1 LERIDGTRLVQDPEP
16 PEPAAEE
23 GTLDVTRYLAAAAY
37 LDEEFRDDVI
47 RLTLRET
54 YRFIAPSYG
63 VEVGCVARHC
73 LASRRLSRR
82 RDVILSALLVVGLWA
97 LHLPFLFEVAV
108 FVGALLVAIA
118 LSRPIRKLRWRIVLT
133 VIAYVG
139 IAAFVRHP
147 LSLLTALAALF
158 VVAAD
163 WYERRYRVVARR
175 MADAKKFDP
184 KAPAYGRERDEDRA
198 ADEARVA
205 HLVNHRDGNVVV
217 YSGYW
222 PFIGSGFEIDRWA
235 WSVAID
241 LAQEPDGSRRPG
253 SAPSV
258 GAGEVSAY
266 LIDAINELGL
276 EGCQAAERFY
286 VSGRHVGSDQ
296 ELYFH
301 SKASHEPFPKLR
313 STIEDVARLEA
324 KPTELVRRYADIKV
338 ESWESELILSA
349 FVRCVRSPDY
359 LSVELTYFVL
369 PPLKA
374 HYHAIGNLHPRPTP
388 HQLLLLVG
396 SSLSR
401 MPLLW
406 LEAPRR
412 VARWMARP
420 VTRARREQVVAQA
433 IRENRKFDYGA
444 LGSVRETG
452 SGDDYAKFF
461 QQEDIGRFHNIVDKH
476 LLTSL
481 CAFLEERG
489 VDTSELKRT
498 IRSII
503 NNGVWINGNQTGPV
517 NMNKDGHREGGSD
530 KSAK

>member
-1 LERIDGTRLVQDPEP
+1 
-16 PEPAAEE
+16 
-23 GTLDVTRYLAAAAY
+23 
-37 LDEEFRDDVI
+37 
-47 RLTLRET
+47 
-54 YRFIAPSYG
+54 
-63 VEVGCVARHC
+63 
-73 LASRRLSRR
+73 
-82 RDVILSALLVVGLWA
+82 
-97 LHLPFLFEVAV
+97 
-108 FVGALLVAIA
+108 
-118 LSRPIRKLRWRIVLT
+118 
-133 VIAYVG
+133 
-139 IAAFVRHP
+139 
-147 LSLLTALAALF
+147 LSLLAALAALF

-163 WYERRYRVVARR
+163 SYERHYRVVARR

-184 KAPAYGRERDEDRA
+184 KAPAYGRERDKDRA

-222 PFIGSGFEIDRWA
+222 PFIGSGFELSRWS

-241 LAQEPDGSRRPG
+241 LAQGPDGSRRPG
-253 SAPSV
+253 SAPTV

-266 LIDAINELGL
+266 LIDAINDLRL
-276 EGCQAAERFY
+276 EGCHAAERFY
-286 VSGRHVGSDQ
+286 VSGRHVGSDN

-301 SKASHEPFPKLR
+301 PKGPHEPFPKLR
-313 STIEDVARLEA
+313 STIDDVSRLEA
-324 KPTELVRRYADIKV
+324 KPVEFVRRYADIKV

-349 FVRCVRSPDY
+349 FVRCARSPDY
-359 LSVELTYFVL
+359 LSVEVNYFVL
-369 PPLKA
+369 PPLQP
-374 HYHAIGNLHPRPTP
+374 HYHAISGLHPWPTP
-388 HQLLLLVG
+388 HQLLVLVG
-396 SSLSR
+396 NSLSR

-406 LEAPRR
+406 LESPRR
-412 VARWMARP
+412 VAKWMARP

-452 SGDDYAKFF
+452 CDDEYAKFF
-461 QQEDIGRFHNIVDKH
+461 QKEDIGRFHNIVDKH
-476 LLTSL
+476 LLTNL

-498 IRSII
+498 IRSIV

-517 NMNKDGHREGGSD
+517 TMDQAGHGPVGSD